1 MDNIFLYSLLIKYI
15 KLIKD
20 AFPDVNPKVWTEK
33 KNLWGAFQNYLT
45 KEEICNFIPNA
56 IKKNPESMIRILIKQ
71 VVVYDD
77 KIEIFYNFTSKN
89 PDDSG
94 RDFTLIKG
102 SDNYPMVEVGRIYI
116 LLNIVVLCLQI

>member
-1 MDNIFLYSLLIKYI
+1 M
-15 KLIKD
+15 
-20 AFPDVNPKVWTEK
+20 NPKVWTEK